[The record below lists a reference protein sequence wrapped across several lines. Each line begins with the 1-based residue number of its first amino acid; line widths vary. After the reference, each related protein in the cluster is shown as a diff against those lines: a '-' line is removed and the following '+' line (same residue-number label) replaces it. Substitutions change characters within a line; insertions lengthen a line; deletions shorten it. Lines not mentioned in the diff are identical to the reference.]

1 MKLKEL
7 RNFGTIMAL
16 VGMFGLLLNQF
27 GINVD
32 IEWLDKTADIAC
44 SILVILGVINNP
56 STKGLDNPFN
66 KK

>member
-7 RNFGTIMAL
+7 RNFGTVMAL

-27 GINVD
+27 GINID
-32 IEWLDKTADIAC
+32 IEWLDKTADIVC
-44 SILVILGVINNP
+44 SILVLLGVMNNP
-56 STKGLDNPFN
+56 TTKGLDNPF